1 MRVAHRHAAA
11 AAFAIA
17 CLSSGATRADAQL
30 PEWLVEADPAIVIGP
45 DAGAHGEFAFI
56 LSAARLSDGSV
67 AVVSRGTH
75 DIRVFDA
82 RGRHL
87 RTHGR
92 KGAGPG
98 EYDQPSYVGRSGDT
112 LFIYDG
118 SFRRVTAVHAIT
130 GVHQTRMMP
139 PDSGGVSVH
148 PVVRL
153 GDGTLLTASIPV
165 SSMRRPDGLRRGDI
179 TLVTIGGGA
188 APTRVD
194 LGRFP
199 WLTSLARNPGNGER
213 AMSVGHCDFG
223 PALHFTRSGDLLVIG
238 DGAEPRL
245 QYLRANGTRVV
256 DVALPLERRAFD
268 PKAVAAAR
276 DKLLSISAERIHE
289 SIIHEHEP
297 RYLPE
302 AQPYFR
308 ELREGPDG
316 EVWVERFRVDRFAS
330 AEFIV
335 VGADRKPR
343 ARLTLPPGLRPLEVG
358 RDYLL
363 GIVTDEDGVENVV
376 LHRYA
381 R

>member
-1 MRVAHRHAAA
+1 MRVAHRHAATV
-11 AAFAIA
+11 AFVVA
-17 CLSSGATRADAQL
+17 CLSSGATRVQAQL
-30 PEWLVEADPAIVIGP
+30 PEWLVEADPAVVIGP

-112 LFIYDG
+112 LFIFDF
-118 SFRRVTAVHAIT
+118 SFRRVTALHAIA
-130 GVHQTRMMP
+130 GVSKTRLLR
-139 PDSGGVSVH
+139 PDSAGISVY

-153 GDGTLLTASIPV
+153 ADGTLLSISLPV
-165 SSMRRPDGLRRGDI
+165 TSMRRPDGLRRGDI
-179 TLVTIGGGA
+179 ALETIGDDGA
-188 APTRVD
+188 ETRTD

-199 WLTSLARNPGNGER
+199 WLTSLARNPGNSER
-213 AMSVGHCDFG
+213 AMSVGSYEFG
-223 PALHFTRSGDLLVIG
+223 PGLHFTRSGDLLIIG

-245 QYLRANGTRVV
+245 QYIRANGTRVA

-268 PKAVAAAR
+268 QKAVAAAR

-289 SIIHEHEP
+289 SITHEHEP

-302 AQPYFR
+302 TQPYFR

-330 AEFIV
+330 AEFLVI
-335 VGADRKPR
+335 GADRKPR
-343 ARLTLPPGLRPLEVG
+343 ARLVLPPGLRPLEVG
-358 RDYLL
+358 RDYIL

-376 LHRYA
+376 MHRYA